1 MITAIDINKLAKK
14 YQIDRYSIIREYIQL
29 IFLKYLYTDK
39 TGNEIYFKGG
49 TLIHLLLKSFRFSED
64 LDFSTNI
71 AVAGVEKRITKTIKK
86 MQTEIPGIRFEF
98 KKRWHDAFTG
108 QIYYNIAG
116 MKSPLTVKI
125 EISGRDKP
133 LTKAITLLETEFPI
147 IPYPLIVHLDWEE
160 VFAEKIRA
168 LIVRRKGR
176 DLFDLWFLF
185 SKAVQFNL
193 AMTKKK
199 LSFYDINPDVNIISE
214 LKKCITEFK
223 DKEIETDLRKFLPL
237 SHRNWLKQ
245 LKGESLKNIMRL
257 ESKG

>member
-1 MITAIDINKLAKK
+1 MITDTDINKLSKK
-14 YQIDRYSIIREYIQL
+14 YQIDRYSIIKEYIQL
-29 IFLKYLYTDK
+29 VFLKYLYTDK
-39 TGNEIYFKGG
+39 TGNGIYFKGG

-64 LDFSTNI
+64 LDFSANI
-71 AVAGVEKRITKTIKK
+71 AVVQA
-86 MQTEIPGIRFEF
+86 EIPDITFEL
-98 KKRWHDAFTG
+98 KKRWPDAFSG

-116 MKSPLTVKI
+116 MKTPLTIKI

-147 IPYPLIVHLDWEE
+147 IPYPLIVHMDWEE

-168 LIVRRKGR
+168 LIVRKKGR

-185 SKAVQFNL
+185 SKEVPLNL
-193 AMTKKK
+193 EMVKKK
-199 LSFYDINPDVNIISE
+199 LSFYDINPDLNIISE

-223 DKEIETDLRKFLPL
+223 DKKIEADLRKFLPL

-245 LKGESLKNIMRL
+245 LKHESLKNIMRL
-257 ESKG
+257 ESKFSQGSWKMRK